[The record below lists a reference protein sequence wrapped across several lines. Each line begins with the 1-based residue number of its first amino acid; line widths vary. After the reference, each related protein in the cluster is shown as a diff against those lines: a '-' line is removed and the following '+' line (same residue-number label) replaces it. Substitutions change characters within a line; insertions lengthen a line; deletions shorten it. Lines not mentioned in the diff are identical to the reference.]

1 MAGQVINIF
10 FAYTD
15 DSSELLQIAKNEVE
29 IINNSIQGNMQL
41 NFKEW
46 KKNTISTMGNPETK
60 ILEQLP
66 MNENNYVVFSFRF
79 RYGKPTGNI
88 NPDTGIPYQSGME
101 EEFFI
106 AYRLWM
112 KYKKPEIMV
121 FKSVEDIPRKYAA
134 DASNQKIN
142 EFFKEF
148 AADGEHPGL
157 YKEYSTKEQFR
168 EIFRQNILTHIFKV
182 LSQQQIG
189 KNKFV
194 NFFLDED
201 NLERNK
207 SKQEELQQTSI
218 LKLHANTGYSFL
230 VPKASH
236 GTLMRK
242 GLDRGMKVQII
253 IQNPWSVNAILTL
266 LRKDDFQS
274 DKDYTDYLKNKLPA
288 DKLMEIY
295 RSCHWL
301 EARLSVC
308 INSYKRLKRKYK
320 SLIEL
325 RLSNR
330 DLSNSILLTENYLF
344 FEPYFGILEMDNKDI
359 SVFEV
364 QFSKQSTV
372 YKDTDTYFNKLWE
385 TSYTFTYYEKNR
397 LLFETRLKNQLEKV
411 GV

>member
-1 MAGQVINIF
+1 M
-10 FAYTD
+10 
-15 DSSELLQIAKNEVE
+15 
-29 IINNSIQGNMQL
+29 
-41 NFKEW
+41 
-46 KKNTISTMGNPETK
+46 
-60 ILEQLP
+60 
-66 MNENNYVVFSFRF
+66 
-79 RYGKPTGNI
+79 
-88 NPDTGIPYQSGME
+88 
-101 EEFFI
+101 
-106 AYRLWM
+106 
-112 KYKKPEIMV
+112 
-121 FKSVEDIPRKYAA
+121 
-134 DASNQKIN
+134 
-142 EFFKEF
+142 
-148 AADGEHPGL
+148 
-157 YKEYSTKEQFR
+157 
-168 EIFRQNILTHIFKV
+168 